1 MSQKKTAPNPNTSK
15 GTKIQRIVASVL
27 TVAFIPLIFAFG
39 IYGLVS
45 NPEEL
50 VNSLRYSHARSY
62 LASDEE
68 GTKFFPMLKARI
80 QSLENTLGETV
91 PLSSELG
98 YLNASFQYALGKR
111 MVTQGDQMLLSLPD
125 GQIYNMTTRQSL
137 AAEAEEVVGF
147 YEQLDGSV
155 PFLFA
160 YVNPQFYTG
169 SIEMPA
175 GYDVI
180 DTGDELADEVLGI
193 IRDAGIPA
201 LDSRDF
207 FAGSSYSDN
216 DLFLKTDMHWTTLA
230 SLLATRIYA
239 EKISEMTGVAL
250 DTSKIDLDQFETVTY
265 PDLFL
270 GEYAQQLGERN
281 AGLDDITFYLPTYE
295 TSFVRDSIEEDGTP
309 EHAEGDFSEAVV
321 KWDALDNEPDGTN
334 IRGYVGYGLVEGL
347 EEITNRTD
355 DCADLT
361 LLIFRDSYTA
371 PIGSFL
377 SLMVKNVVMVDMRK
391 MDGISA
397 MELVEQYDPDMVI
410 FSYSRQM
417 FEDHRYDLG
426 SGYDASLDEV

>member
-15 GTKIQRIVASVL
+15 GTRIQRIVASVL

-160 YVNPQFYTG
+160 YINPQFYTG

-180 DTGDELADEVLGI
+180 DTGDELADQVLGI
-193 IRDAGIPA
+193 VREAGIPA

-207 FAGSSYSDN
+207 FADSGYTDN
-216 DLFLKTDMHWTTLA
+216 DLYLKTDMHWTTLA
-230 SLLATRIYA
+230 ALLATRIYA
-239 EKISEMTGVAL
+239 EQIEQMTGVAL
-250 DTSKIDLDQFETVTY
+250 DTSKIDLDQFETVVY

-270 GEYAQQLGERN
+270 GEYGQQLGECN
-281 AGLDDITFYLPTYE
+281 TGLDDITFYLPTYE
-295 TSFVRDSIEEDGTP
+295 TDFVRDSIEEDGTP

-347 EEITNRTD
+347 EEITNRTG

>member
-160 YVNPQFYTG
+160 YINPQFYTG

-180 DTGDELADEVLGI
+180 DTGDELADQVLGI
-193 IRDAGIPA
+193 VREAGIPA

-207 FAGSSYSDN
+207 FADSGYTDN
-216 DLFLKTDMHWTTLA
+216 DLYLKTDMHWTTLA
-230 SLLATRIYA
+230 ALLATRIYA
-239 EKISEMTGVAL
+239 EQIEQMTGVAL
-250 DTSKIDLDQFETVTY
+250 DTSKIDLDQFETVVY

-270 GEYAQQLGERN
+270 GEYGQQLGECN
-281 AGLDDITFYLPTYE
+281 TGLDDITFYLPTYE
-295 TSFVRDSIEEDGTP
+295 TDFVRDSIEEDGTP
-309 EHAEGDFSEAVV
+309 EHAEGDFSEAIV

-347 EEITNRTD
+347 EEITNRTG

>member
-160 YVNPQFYTG
+160 YINPQFYTG

-180 DTGDELADEVLGI
+180 DTGDELADQVLGI
-193 IRDAGIPA
+193 VREAGIPA

-207 FAGSSYSDN
+207 FADSGYTDN
-216 DLFLKTDMHWTTLA
+216 DLYLKTDMHWTTLA
-230 SLLATRIYA
+230 ALLATRIYA
-239 EKISEMTGVAL
+239 EQIEQMTGVAL
-250 DTSKIDLDQFETVTY
+250 DTSKIDLDQFETVVY

-270 GEYAQQLGERN
+270 GEYGQQLGECN
-281 AGLDDITFYLPTYE
+281 TGLDDITFYLPTYE
-295 TSFVRDSIEEDGTP
+295 TDFVRDSIEEDGTP

-347 EEITNRTD
+347 EEITNRTG

>member
-50 VNSLRYSHARSY
+50 VDSLRYSHARSY

-160 YVNPQFYTG
+160 YINPQFYTG

-180 DTGDELADEVLGI
+180 DTGDELADQVLGI
-193 IRDAGIPA
+193 VRDAGIPA

-207 FAGSSYSDN
+207 FADSGYTDN
-216 DLFLKTDMHWTTLA
+216 DLYLKTDMHWTTLA
-230 SLLATRIYA
+230 ALLATRIYA
-239 EKISEMTGVAL
+239 EQIEQMTGVAL
-250 DTSKIDLDQFETVTY
+250 DTSKIDLDQFETVVY

-270 GEYAQQLGERN
+270 GEYGQQLGECN
-281 AGLDDITFYLPTYE
+281 TGLDDITFYLPTYE
-295 TSFVRDSIEEDGTP
+295 TDFVRDSIEEDGTP

-347 EEITNRTD
+347 EEITNRTG

>member
-27 TVAFIPLIFAFG
+27 TIAFIPLIFAFG

-160 YVNPQFYTG
+160 YINPQFYTG

-180 DTGDELADEVLGI
+180 DTGDELADQVLGI
-193 IRDAGIPA
+193 VREAGIPA

-207 FAGSSYSDN
+207 FADSGYTDN
-216 DLFLKTDMHWTTLA
+216 DLYLKTDMHWTTLA
-230 SLLATRIYA
+230 ALLATRIYA
-239 EKISEMTGVAL
+239 EQIEQMTGVAL
-250 DTSKIDLDQFETVTY
+250 DTSKIDLDQFETVVY

-270 GEYAQQLGERN
+270 GEYGQQLGECN
-281 AGLDDITFYLPTYE
+281 TGLDDITFYLPTYE
-295 TSFVRDSIEEDGTP
+295 TDFVRDSIEEDGTP

-347 EEITNRTD
+347 EEITNRTG

>member
-160 YVNPQFYTG
+160 YINPQFYTG

-180 DTGDELADEVLGI
+180 DTGDELADQVLGI
-193 IRDAGIPA
+193 VRDAGIPA

-207 FAGSSYSDN
+207 FADSGYTDN
-216 DLFLKTDMHWTTLA
+216 DLYLKTDMHWTTLA
-230 SLLATRIYA
+230 ALLATRIYA
-239 EKISEMTGVAL
+239 EQIEQMTGVAL
-250 DTSKIDLDQFETVTY
+250 DTSKIDLDQFETVVY

-270 GEYAQQLGERN
+270 GEYGQQLGECN
-281 AGLDDITFYLPTYE
+281 TGLDDITFYLPTYE
-295 TSFVRDSIEEDGTP
+295 TDFVRDSIEEDGTP

-347 EEITNRTD
+347 EEITNRTG

>member
-125 GQIYNMTTRQSL
+125 GQIYDMTTRQSL

-160 YVNPQFYTG
+160 YINPQFYTG

-180 DTGDELADEVLGI
+180 DTGDELADQVLGI
-193 IRDAGIPA
+193 VREAGIPA

-207 FAGSSYSDN
+207 FADSGYTDN
-216 DLFLKTDMHWTTLA
+216 DLYLKTDMHWTTLA
-230 SLLATRIYA
+230 ALLATRIYA
-239 EKISEMTGVAL
+239 EQIEQMTGVAL
-250 DTSKIDLDQFETVTY
+250 DTSKIDLDQFETVVY

-270 GEYAQQLGERN
+270 GEYGQQLGECN
-281 AGLDDITFYLPTYE
+281 TGLDDITFYLPTYE
-295 TSFVRDSIEEDGTP
+295 TDFVRDSIEEDGTP

-347 EEITNRTD
+347 EEITNRTG

>member
-27 TVAFIPLIFAFG
+27 TIAFIPLIFAFG

-50 VNSLRYSHARSY
+50 VDSLRYSHARSY

-160 YVNPQFYTG
+160 YINPQFYTG

-180 DTGDELADEVLGI
+180 DTGDELADQVLGI
-193 IRDAGIPA
+193 VRDAGIPA

-207 FAGSSYSDN
+207 FADSGYTDN
-216 DLFLKTDMHWTTLA
+216 DLYLKTDMHWTTLA
-230 SLLATRIYA
+230 ALLATRIYA
-239 EKISEMTGVAL
+239 EQIEQMTGVAL
-250 DTSKIDLDQFETVTY
+250 DTSKIDLDQFETVVY

-270 GEYAQQLGERN
+270 GEYGQQLGECN
-281 AGLDDITFYLPTYE
+281 TGLDDITFYLPTYE
-295 TSFVRDSIEEDGTP
+295 TDFVRDSIEEDGTP
-309 EHAEGDFSEAVV
+309 EHAEGDFSEAIV

-347 EEITNRTD
+347 EEITNRTG

-391 MDGISA
+391 MDGVSA

>member
-27 TVAFIPLIFAFG
+27 TIAFIPLIFAFG
-39 IYGLVS
+39 IYCLVS
-45 NPEEL
+45 NPAEL

-160 YVNPQFYTG
+160 YINPQFYTG

-180 DTGDELADEVLGI
+180 DTGDELADQVLGI
-193 IRDAGIPA
+193 VRDAGIPA

-207 FAGSSYSDN
+207 FADSGYTDN
-216 DLFLKTDMHWTTLA
+216 DLYLKTDMHWTTLA
-230 SLLATRIYA
+230 ALLATRIYA
-239 EKISEMTGVAL
+239 EQIEQMTGVAL
-250 DTSKIDLDQFETVTY
+250 DTSKIDLDQFETVVY

-270 GEYAQQLGERN
+270 GEYGQQLGECN
-281 AGLDDITFYLPTYE
+281 TGLDDITFYLPTYE
-295 TSFVRDSIEEDGTP
+295 TDFVRDSIEEDGTP

-347 EEITNRTD
+347 EEITNRTG

-391 MDGISA
+391 MDGVSA

>member
-1 MSQKKTAPNPNTSK
+1 MSQKKTAPNPNASK

-50 VNSLRYSHARSY
+50 VDSLRYSHARSY

-160 YVNPQFYTG
+160 YINPQFYTG

-180 DTGDELADEVLGI
+180 DTGDELADQVLGI
-193 IRDAGIPA
+193 VREAGIPA

-207 FAGSSYSDN
+207 FADSGYTDN
-216 DLFLKTDMHWTTLA
+216 DLYLKTDMHWTTLA
-230 SLLATRIYA
+230 ALLATRIYA
-239 EKISEMTGVAL
+239 EQIEQMTGVAL
-250 DTSKIDLDQFETVTY
+250 DTSKIDLDQFETVVY

-270 GEYAQQLGERN
+270 GEYGQQLGECN
-281 AGLDDITFYLPTYE
+281 TGLDDITFYLPTYE
-295 TSFVRDSIEEDGTP
+295 TDFVRDSIEEDGTP

-347 EEITNRTD
+347 EEITNRTG

-391 MDGISA
+391 MDGVSA

>member
-50 VNSLRYSHARSY
+50 VDSLRYSHARSY

-68 GTKFFPMLKARI
+68 GTKFFPMLKAHI

-160 YVNPQFYTG
+160 YINPQFYTG

-180 DTGDELADEVLGI
+180 DTGDELADQVLGI
-193 IRDAGIPA
+193 VREAGIPA

-207 FAGSSYSDN
+207 FADSGYTDN
-216 DLFLKTDMHWTTLA
+216 DLYLKTDMHWTTLA
-230 SLLATRIYA
+230 ALLATRIYA
-239 EKISEMTGVAL
+239 EQIEQMTGVEL
-250 DTSKIDLDQFETVTY
+250 DTSKIDLDQFETVVY

-270 GEYAQQLGERN
+270 GEYGQQLGECN
-281 AGLDDITFYLPTYE
+281 TGLDDITFYLPTYE
-295 TSFVRDSIEEDGTP
+295 TDFVRDSIEEDGTP
-309 EHAEGDFSEAVV
+309 EHAEGEFGEAVV

>member
-160 YVNPQFYTG
+160 YINPQFYTG

-180 DTGDELADEVLGI
+180 DTGDELADQVLGI
-193 IRDAGIPA
+193 VRDAGIPA

-207 FAGSSYSDN
+207 FADSGYTDN
-216 DLFLKTDMHWTTLA
+216 DLYLKTDMHWTTLA
-230 SLLATRIYA
+230 ALLATRIYA
-239 EKISEMTGVAL
+239 EQIEQMTGVEL
-250 DTSKIDLDQFETVTY
+250 DTSKIDLDQFETVVY

-270 GEYAQQLGERN
+270 GEYGQQLGECN
-281 AGLDDITFYLPTYE
+281 TGLDDITFYLPTYE
-295 TSFVRDSIEEDGTP
+295 TDFVRDSIEEDGTP

-391 MDGISA
+391 MDGVSA

>member
-27 TVAFIPLIFAFG
+27 TIAFIPLIFAFG

-50 VNSLRYSHARSY
+50 VDSLRYSHARSY

-160 YVNPQFYTG
+160 YINPQFYTG

-180 DTGDELADEVLGI
+180 DTGDELADQVLGI
-193 IRDAGIPA
+193 VRDAGIPA

-207 FAGSSYSDN
+207 FADSGYTDN
-216 DLFLKTDMHWTTLA
+216 DLYLKTDMHWTTLA
-230 SLLATRIYA
+230 ALLATRIYA
-239 EKISEMTGVAL
+239 EQIEQMTGVAL
-250 DTSKIDLDQFETVTY
+250 DTSKIDLDQFETVVY

-270 GEYAQQLGERN
+270 GEYGQQLGECN
-281 AGLDDITFYLPTYE
+281 TGLDDITFYLPTYE
-295 TSFVRDSIEEDGTP
+295 TDFVRDSIEEDGTP

-347 EEITNRTD
+347 EEITNRTG

-391 MDGISA
+391 MDGVSA

>member
-68 GTKFFPMLKARI
+68 GTKFFLMLKARI

-160 YVNPQFYTG
+160 YINPQFYTG

-175 GYDVI
+175 GYRCV
-180 DTGDELADEVLGI
+180 
-193 IRDAGIPA
+193 
-201 LDSRDF
+201 
-207 FAGSSYSDN
+207 
-216 DLFLKTDMHWTTLA
+216 
-230 SLLATRIYA
+230 
-239 EKISEMTGVAL
+239 
-250 DTSKIDLDQFETVTY
+250 
-265 PDLFL
+265 
-270 GEYAQQLGERN
+270 
-281 AGLDDITFYLPTYE
+281 
-295 TSFVRDSIEEDGTP
+295 
-309 EHAEGDFSEAVV
+309 
-321 KWDALDNEPDGTN
+321 
-334 IRGYVGYGLVEGL
+334 
-347 EEITNRTD
+347 
-355 DCADLT
+355 
-361 LLIFRDSYTA
+361 
-371 PIGSFL
+371 
-377 SLMVKNVVMVDMRK
+377 
-391 MDGISA
+391 
-397 MELVEQYDPDMVI
+397 
-410 FSYSRQM
+410 
-417 FEDHRYDLG
+417 
-426 SGYDASLDEV
+426 

>member
-1 MSQKKTAPNPNTSK
+1 M
-15 GTKIQRIVASVL
+15 L

-98 YLNASFQYALGKR
+98 YLNASFQYALDKR

-160 YVNPQFYTG
+160 YINPQFYTG

-180 DTGDELADEVLGI
+180 DTGDELADQVLGI
-193 IRDAGIPA
+193 VREAGIPA

-207 FAGSSYSDN
+207 FADSGYTDN
-216 DLFLKTDMHWTTLA
+216 DLYLKTDMHWTTLA
-230 SLLATRIYA
+230 ALLATRIYA
-239 EKISEMTGVAL
+239 EQIEQMTGVAL
-250 DTSKIDLDQFETVTY
+250 DTSKIDLDQFETVVY

-270 GEYAQQLGERN
+270 GEYGQQLGECN
-281 AGLDDITFYLPTYE
+281 TGLDDITFYLPTYE
-295 TSFVRDSIEEDGTP
+295 TDFVRDSIEEDGTP
-309 EHAEGDFSEAVV
+309 EHAEGDFSEAIV

-347 EEITNRTD
+347 EEITNRTG